1 MSLFS
6 DNITLFY
13 IGRIIILLQRMGVFF
28 LNGYRGF
35 TFKKSEKIQS
45 SFRTGLYFFALIMN
59 DVVFGGNYILFILY
73 FKSKMI
79 VL

>member
-6 DNITLFY
+6 DNITWFY
-13 IGRIIILLQRMGVFF
+13 IARIIILLQRMGGVF

-35 TFKKSEKIQS
+35 TFKKNEKIQS
-45 SFRTGLYFFALIMN
+45 SSKTRLYFFAFIMN
-59 DVVFGGNYILFILY
+59 GVVFGGDYILLILH

>member
-6 DNITLFY
+6 DNKTWFY
-13 IGRIIILLQRMGVFF
+13 IGRIIILLQRVGRF

-35 TFKKSEKIQS
+35 TFKKSERIQFS
-45 SFRTGLYFFALIMN
+45 SKTRLYSLALIMN
-59 DVVFGGNYILFILY
+59 DVVFGGDYILLILH